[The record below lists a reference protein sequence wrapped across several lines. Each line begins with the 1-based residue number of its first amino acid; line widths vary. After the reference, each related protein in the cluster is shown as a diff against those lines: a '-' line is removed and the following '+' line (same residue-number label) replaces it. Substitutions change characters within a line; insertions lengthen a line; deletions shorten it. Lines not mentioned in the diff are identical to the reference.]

1 MLKAYRS
8 KINANS
14 TKLSELLSL
23 FKKADFSR
31 ELGSFFKPKYPKSI
45 SYVFPG
51 GKIWLNQSMCIF
63 GFDDVS

>member
-1 MLKAYRS
+1 MR
-8 KINANS
+8 
-14 TKLSELLSL
+14 TRQKLSELLSL

-31 ELGSFFKPKYPKSI
+31 ELGSKYPKSI

-63 GFDDVS
+63 GFDDAS